1 MKRTI
6 RLCALMAM
14 IQPWTVALA
23 SPPAPPATPPPA
35 PADCSDAEKRQLDF
49 WIGHWQVST
58 TGKTDAIATSDI
70 ATLPGGCGI
79 SEHYDSP
86 AAPGGEYQGWSYS
99 GYNRNDG
106 QWHQMY
112 LDSHGNVTWYTGR
125 LAGKALV
132 FTAPG
137 RTGALQRMSYIP
149 GADGS
154 VRQLGEISTDAG
166 ATWQPGYD
174 YTYRRKP

>member
-1 MKRTI
+1 MNRTI
-6 RLCALMAM
+6 RVCMIVAMLQPSAL
-14 IQPWTVALA
+14 ALA
-23 SPPAPPATPPPA
+23 SPPAQPPAA
-35 PADCSDAEKRQLDF
+35 ANCSDAEKRQLDF
-49 WIGHWQVST
+49 WVGHWDVSV
-58 TGKTDAIATSDI
+58 TGQANAIASSDI
-70 ATLPGGCGI
+70 QALPGGCGI

-99 GYNRNDG
+99 GYDRRDG

-125 LAGKALV
+125 RVDKSMV

-137 RTGALQRMSYIP
+137 RAGALQRMSYIP
-149 GADGS
+149 AADGS
-154 VRQLGEISTDAG
+154 VRQVGEISTDSG